1 MNLKSASLLNFKKL
15 RREIV
20 KAKKK
25 KLMEVNK
32 EY

>member
-1 MNLKSASLLNFKKL
+1 MNLKSVSLLNFKEL
-15 RREIV
+15 RRKII

-25 KLMEVNK
+25 KLVEVNK